1 MRIMSFCCY
10 AEKSVVAEVDSERL
24 GNPSIF
30 HSDCEVIL
38 DPTFKSGR
46 CSACTK
52 HRKSLC
58 TMASRSP
65 KDEDRT
71 HPSSHTTYSTLHSP
85 EIKERLSRVHH
96 ENVCLKA
103 QISRLREKI
112 SAAVINDGVTVDPE
126 LNEDLKDIV
135 EKSREEVHNNYPDG
149 SFERVFWEEQE
160 KALSLNDA
168 RAMKWH
174 PVFIKW
180 CLYLRHLSGRAYEML
195 RESGCIRL
203 PSQRTLRDYTHY
215 IPTKVG
221 FSYEVDQQLME
232 MVDFSKEKNSY
243 VGLILDEVH
252 IKEDLIYDKNEG
264 TLIGFSNLGEIN
276 NHLMRFEKDLNG
288 EPRSISDIAGTML
301 VIMVRGL
308 VSKLNFPYAQF
319 ACANLTGDQLVDP
332 VWEAIA
338 RLERQGLKVLCLTCD
353 GASTNRRLWS
363 IHGKDRDLGDKGV
376 LYKVPNVYAPE
387 ASRYLYFISDP
398 PHLIKTTRNCW
409 ASKSRKLEVSF
420 YYLCT
425 VVTVYL

>member
-1 MRIMSFCCY
+1 M
-10 AEKSVVAEVDSERL
+10 AQVDSERL
-24 GNPSIF
+24 GVRSIF
-30 HSDCEVIL
+30 HADCEVIL
-38 DPTFKSGR
+38 DSTVKSGR

-65 KDEDRT
+65 KDEDPT
-71 HPSSHTTYSTLHSP
+71 HPSSHTTYSVLHSP
-85 EIKERLSRVHH
+85 ELKERLSRIHH
-96 ENVCLKA
+96 ENVCLKS
-103 QISRLREKI
+103 QVSRLREKI
-112 SAAVINDGVTVDPE
+112 SAAVVNDGVTVDPE
-126 LNEDLKDIV
+126 LTDDLKDMM
-135 EKSREEVHNNYPDG
+135 EKSREEVHSNYPEG

-160 KALSLNDA
+160 KALSLSNA
-168 RAMKWH
+168 KSMKWH

-215 IPTKVG
+215 IPATIG
-221 FSYEVDQQLME
+221 FSHEVDQQLID
-232 MVDFSKEKNSY
+232 MVDFSKERNTY
-243 VGLILDEVH
+243 VGLILDEIH
-252 IKEDLIYDKNEG
+252 IKEDLVYDKHEG

-276 NHLMRFEKDLNG
+276 NHLTRFEKDLND

-319 ACANLTGDQLVDP
+319 ACVNLTGDQMVDP

-338 RLERQGLKVLCLTCD
+338 RLERQGIKVLSITCD
-353 GASTNRRLWS
+353 GASINRRLWS
-363 IHGKDRDLGDKGV
+363 IHSKGRELGDKGV
-376 LYKVPNVYAPE
+376 LYKVPNIYATD

-409 ASKSRKLEVSF
+409 ASKFRKLEVSF
-420 YYLCT
+420 YYLA
-425 VVTVYL
+425 VVAY